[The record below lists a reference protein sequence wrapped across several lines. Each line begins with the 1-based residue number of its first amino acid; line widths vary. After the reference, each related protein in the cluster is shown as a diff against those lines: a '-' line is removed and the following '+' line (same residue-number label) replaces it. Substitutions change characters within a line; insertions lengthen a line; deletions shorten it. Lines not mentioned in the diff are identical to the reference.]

1 MRANTFQIFV
11 VLLLAGLVTG
21 FGSGTAS
28 WAQVVETPT
37 ETPVETPTATPV
49 VETPTETPT
58 ALPTQT
64 PTSVPPTPTVVE
76 TPTETPVE
84 TPTATPVPTAT
95 ETPTPVPTA
104 TPVESP
110 TATPVESPTA
120 TPVES
125 PTATPVESPTA
136 TPVESPT
143 ATPTESPVAQVEL
156 SITAPA
162 TALVGDTV
170 TVSIGI
176 ANAVNADAF
185 GFDLLQSVPALNFV
199 SVQKEGTLT
208 SGFLLVN
215 GQALATP
222 AGAVRVGAVG
232 GPASVSGDGT
242 LLTIQFTAATEGVTT
257 LSFANVVDDLA
268 GALLTTASIEVK
280 AVATPTETATAVP
293 TPTETPTATPV
304 PTATETPTATPLPTA
319 TESPTATPT
328 KEIIALNP
336 NLGIVS
342 VDELGGTYPRGAA
355 VHNFDIGISDAEGHL
370 VERGTYDG
378 IVDPDAL
385 GPFLFV
391 DGVPIPVGRDVEFTG
406 QVADGG
412 NGSEGAYFLIGGS
425 IGSYPPVSP
434 RLGAVGGPLR
444 GGIDMNNDGSTINF
458 GTFRSDIVPI
468 LFLPTVNSPAGEFL
482 APLIDLEPA
491 GNNGYYVLAENG
503 RIFAEGDALE
513 SLDTATPVTLSPGSE
528 AVAFKIWRGYDI
540 TTANSQYS
548 TDLIGTGAYILD
560 SRGMIHV
567 VGNAPAL
574 NTADMPVIPADPGTG
589 VIQDL
594 EFVPNAEGTR
604 WIGLGVLMGDGL
616 INLVPFT
623 GTNASDFAAY
633 MAQLT
638 PFGTLSA
645 GFPINIARDF
655 SVEVSDTPVY
665 TLDDAGNTV
674 ASTGRRVGILMM
686 DGFGGMHTGGDS
698 TRFAPAYLPYG
709 VVVPGPVYVINGQ
722 NAVPYPVNPPYTF
735 NVDISKAFEMSL
747 PVKR

>member
-37 ETPVETPTATPV
+37 ETPVETPTATPTAV

-58 ALPTQT
+58 STPTAIPTNT
-64 PTSVPPTPTVVE
+64 PTSVPPTPTAVE
-76 TPTETPVE
+76 SPTETPVATPTETAVATPTETPTATSVPTPTESATATPVPTPTESATATPVATPTETAEATPTETPVA
-84 TPTATPVPTAT
+84 P
-95 ETPTPVPTA
+95 
-104 TPVESP
+104 
-110 TATPVESPTA
+110 
-120 TPVES
+120 
-125 PTATPVESPTA
+125 
-136 TPVESPT
+136 
-143 ATPTESPVAQVEL
+143 VEL

-162 TALVGDTV
+162 SALVGDTV
-170 TVSIGI
+170 TVSIVV

-185 GFDLLQSVPALNFV
+185 GFDLLQSVPALNYV
-199 SVQKEGTLT
+199 SVAKEGTLT
-208 SGFLLVN
+208 NDFLFVL
-215 GQALATP
+215 GQALAAP
-222 AGAVRVGAVG
+222 AGAVRIGAVG
-232 GPASVSGDGT
+232 GPASVTGSGT

-268 GALLTTASIEVK
+268 GAVLSTASIEVR
-280 AVATPTETATAVP
+280 AAATPTETATAVP

-304 PTATETPTATPLPTA
+304 PTATESPTATPVPT
-319 TESPTATPT
+319 PTPT
-328 KEIIALNP
+328 KEIIAVNP

-342 VDELGGTYPRGAA
+342 VDELEGTYPRGAA
-355 VHNFDIGISDAEGHL
+355 VHNFDIGISNAEGHL
-370 VERGTYDG
+370 VELGVFDG

-434 RLGAVGGPLR
+434 RLGAVGGPLH
-444 GGIDMNNDGSTINF
+444 GGIDMDNDGNTINF

-468 LFLPTVNSPAGEFL
+468 LFLPTANSPQGEFL
-482 APLIDLEPA
+482 APLIDIEPA

-513 SLDTATPVTLSPGSE
+513 SLDTATPATLSPNSE
-528 AVAFKIWRGYDI
+528 AIAFKIWRGYDI
-540 TTANSQYS
+540 TPANSQYS

-560 SRGMIHV
+560 SRGMISV

-589 VIQDL
+589 FFQDL
-594 EFVPNAEGTR
+594 EFIPNAEGTR

-616 INLVPFT
+616 ISIVPFS
-623 GTNASDFAAY
+623 GSNAADFADY
-633 MAQLT
+633 MATLT
-638 PFGTLSA
+638 PFGALPA

-655 SVEVSDTPVY
+655 AVEISDNPVY
-665 TLDDAGNTV
+665 KLDDAGNTV
-674 ASTGRRVGILMM
+674 ATTGRRVGILMM

-722 NAVPYPVNPPYTF
+722 NAIPFPVNPPYTF